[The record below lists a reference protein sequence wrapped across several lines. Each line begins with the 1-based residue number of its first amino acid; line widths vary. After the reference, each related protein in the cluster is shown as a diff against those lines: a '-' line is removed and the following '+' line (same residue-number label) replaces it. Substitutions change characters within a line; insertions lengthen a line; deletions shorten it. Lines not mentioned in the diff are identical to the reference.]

1 MAFSSKRLLLT
12 NETMIPAK
20 QKRRPHML
28 LLWPS
33 AAAAGEE
40 MDVSSEGS
48 FLLDESISVMVLL
61 LLLPFFSICCACN
74 VGVAFV
80 SRPSTSLSATDC
92 GLIGRLSKDG
102 LINELMN
109 DSALK
114 A

>member
-1 MAFSSKRLLLT
+1 
-12 NETMIPAK
+12 
-20 QKRRPHML
+20 ML
-28 LLWPS
+28 FLWPS
-33 AAAAGEE
+33 AAGGGVE
-40 MDVSSEGS
+40 MDVSSEGR
-48 FLLDESISVMVLL
+48 FLPDESMSVMV

-102 LINELMN
+102 LLNGLMNDSESKDGLLNGLMN

>member
-1 MAFSSKRLLLT
+1 
-12 NETMIPAK
+12 
-20 QKRRPHML
+20 ML

-33 AAAAGEE
+33 AAGGGVE

-48 FLLDESISVMVLL
+48 FLLDESMSVMVLLLL

-102 LINELMN
+102 LFNELMN

-114 A
+114 RSAVSLMMETNRAERCVWTH